1 MKRKTATV
9 ELFTLRDMGGELI
22 LAMRIA
28 AARQSL
34 SMNEWLLQVVRDAT
48 RMVQRQM
55 EKQDVIDAVV
65 DGQPKP
71 KGEQ

>member
-9 ELFTLRDMGGELI
+9 ELFTLRDLGGELI

-28 AARQSL
+28 AARKSL

>member
-9 ELFTLRDMGGELI
+9 ELFTLRDLGGELI

-28 AARQSL
+28 AARKSL

-48 RMVQRQM
+48 REHQS
-55 EKQDVIDAVV
+55 
-65 DGQPKP
+65 
-71 KGEQ
+71 